1 MVGLGFAFDKKIFSL
16 LMDFIQRNAE
26 LKLPATLLL
35 AQLGDDEPS
44 QGHQQSGLLT
54 TSITIA
60 ETKGAFL
67 VVSGEY

>member
-1 MVGLGFAFDKKIFSL
+1 
-16 LMDFIQRNAE
+16 MDFIQRNAE

-54 TSITIA
+54 STSITSIA
-60 ETKGAFL
+60 GTKGASFL
-67 VVSGEY
+67 VVPGEY